1 MKKRLVLK
9 PFVVPTL
16 YIMLVIVGIMIAV
29 RLTYKDIPKEDTS
42 LYVSEEII
50 DNTVPVVNEEVYVL
64 SPYSGEDVKIKINY
78 YNENDDKEAQEGSII
93 QYESTYLQNSGLTYN
108 SENKFNVIAIMDG
121 EVTKVYSN
129 ELLGNVIEIT
139 HDNNMKS
146 IYQMVSNIKVSEG
159 QDVHAG
165 DIIAES
171 GTSKIFDKGNYLYF
185 EIFKEGSLI
194 NPNRIIGQN
203 INNI

>member
-29 RLTYKDIPKEDTS
+29 RLAYKDIPKEDTS

-78 YNENDDKEAQEGSII
+78 YNENDDKETQEGSII